1 MVSRAFFQCSAST
14 LKIINIFSVDAV
26 RFGIQNFAQARFGNN
41 PDFVISGSNIGSKNK
56 PTLSSCL
63 VRLIYFY
70 RLSDNLGRGVT
81 GSGTVLGSFHRI

>member
-1 MVSRAFFQCSAST
+1 

-56 PTLSSCL
+56 PTA
-63 VRLIYFY
+63 
-70 RLSDNLGRGVT
+70 
-81 GSGTVLGSFHRI
+81 